1 MTSIHFDYEGYGVVD
16 LKKVGL
22 DVYSAHP
29 ETEVTMCA
37 LAFDDDE
44 PELWEPD
51 ATLWGTPKPFPREWR
66 MALLSKDV
74 EKWAFNAQFERVITR
89 RVMKIATPYEGW
101 RCAMVLGHMQS
112 FVGDL
117 EQMGERAGISPDK
130 LKMKEGKRLMRMFA
144 MPQKLTAKQQVE
156 RFTKET
162 HPEEWEMFGAYCLQ
176 DVVAERAL
184 KRRLIKYPNGLSI
197 PDERIKE
204 AVRREWRLYEIDQII
219 NDRGIPVDQDFV
231 NNAIT
236 MSAKRK
242 AELTSELKKVLDAN
256 DPTYRD
262 KTGKVCKISNPNSRD
277 QFLGWLREN
286 DYPWRD
292 LKKDTVKKCLTE
304 NAEAAGG
311 AIEYLDADTFEMDES
326 IQGFLPMHTVKALML
341 RQQVA
346 RTATTKY
353 TQLANSVGRG
363 KRFRFGFQFGGAART
378 NRWAGR
384 RLNPQNLARP
394 PSVLNITKAAV
405 AMGVRPD
412 KLLDIATDMIREGDV
427 DGLWML
433 VNEPL
438 NILAGIIR
446 STIRAPQGKE
456 LVAAD
461 LASIETVTIAWLSN
475 CTRLLHV
482 FESGLDAYIDF
493 ATVLYSK
500 PYGDVSKDERQKA
513 KPAVLGCGFRLG
525 GGELREGKRTG
536 LWGYAEAMG
545 VNLTKEESERAVR
558 LFRERYAEIPK
569 LWYALEKAVADAMRT
584 TKAVVPVIRIGD
596 KVHHVPV
603 KIQRVKPYLIIW
615 LPSGRGIYYY
625 LPRINTEVRYG
636 RPTQQ
641 YPDGAPYE
649 KEVFSY
655 MGKQQNGQKWTRIQS
670 HGGKLTENI
679 VQAVARDILAVGME
693 RAHDDGFKI
702 ILHVHDELVAEVEKG
717 SNYHTKSRLEQLMSD
732 DIPWCPGM
740 PLRAAGWCEPY
751 YRKD

>member
-1 MTSIHFDYEGYGVVD
+1 MTSLHTDYETFGVVD
-16 LKKVGL
+16 LKQVGL

-29 ETEVTMCA
+29 ETEA
-37 LAFDDDE
+37 LMMGWAFDDDE
-44 PELWEPD
+44 PELWEAD
-51 ATLWGTPKPFPREWR
+51 TTLWGTPQPLPREVR

-89 RVMKIATPYEGW
+89 RVLKIATPYEGW

-117 EQMGERAGISPDK
+117 EQMGERCGIAGDK
-130 LKMKEGKRLMRMFA
+130 IKMKEGKRLVRMFS
-144 MPQKLTAKQQVE
+144 MLQKITTKQHLE
-156 RFTKET
+156 RFTAET
-162 HPEEWEMFGAYCLQ
+162 HPEEWALFGAYCLQ
-176 DVVAERAL
+176 DVIAERAL
-184 KRRLIKYPNGLSI
+184 KKRLIRYPNAFKFGAEI
-197 PDERIKE
+197 DE
-204 AVRREWRLYEIDQII
+204 AVAREWRLYEKDQRI
-219 NDRGIPVDQDFV
+219 NDRGIPVDMDFV
-231 NNAIT
+231 ENAIA

-242 AELTSELKKVLDAN
+242 AELTSELKKVINAHN
-256 DPTYRD
+256 PTYKD
-262 KTGKVCKISNPNSRD
+262 KTGKVCKISNVNSRD

-311 AIEYLDADTFEMDES
+311 EIEYLDADTFEMNEALE
-326 IQGFLPMHTVKALML
+326 GFLPNHTVKALML

-353 TQLANSVGRG
+353 TQLAKSVGRG

-405 AMGVRPD
+405 ALGVRPD
-412 KLLDIATDMIREGDV
+412 KLLDIATDMIREGDYA
-427 DGLWML
+427 GLSLL

-446 STIRAPQGKE
+446 SCLRAPEGKE

-475 CTRLLHV
+475 CSRLLNV
-482 FESGLDAYIDF
+482 FDSGLDAYIDF
-493 ATVLYSK
+493 ATVLYGK
-500 PYGDVSKDERQKA
+500 AYGDVSKDERQKA

-525 GGELREGKRTG
+525 GGELRDGKRTG

-569 LWYALEKAVADAMRT
+569 LWYALETAVAQAMRS
-584 TKAVVPVIRIGD
+584 TKPVVPVIRIGD
-596 KVHHVPV
+596 KVHRVPV
-603 KIQRVKPYLIIW
+603 RIQRVKPYLIIW

-625 LPRINTEVRYG
+625 QPRLNTEIRYG
-636 RPTQQ
+636 RPTQD

-649 KEVFSY
+649 KDVFSY
-655 MGKQQNGQKWTRIQS
+655 MGKQQNGNKWTRIES

-693 RAHDDGFKI
+693 RADDDGFKI
-702 ILHVHDELVAEVEKG
+702 ILHVHDELVAEVSKG
-717 SNYHTKSRLEQLMSD
+717 DNYYTKARLEQLMSD